1 MQVSRWV
8 FTLNNFTDQDVE
20 HLSHLG
26 ASLAASN
33 LKYLVFGRE
42 VGDSGTPHLQGFVL
56 FSRSV
61 RLTNVRALISARG
74 HFEAARGS
82 NDQAATYCKK
92 DGDFEEYGSYAS
104 EQGKRNDFE
113 AFKQWVLEQPF
124 KPTAAL
130 IALEFPGL
138 FIKYGRIMEW
148 IDLIYP
154 IDIGVVGELRPWQRS
169 LDADLMAD
177 PDDRRIFFVVD
188 TEGGKGK
195 TWFVRYWLS
204 KNQDLTQILSIGK
217 RDDLAYVIDE
227 SKRYFLFDV
236 PRSSSEFLQYTVL
249 EKLKDRVVFSPK
261 YGSRTKFLAHL
272 PHVVVFMNE
281 YPDMT
286 KLSRDRYV
294 VLELDN

>member
-1 MQVSRWV
+1 MQVCRWV
-8 FTLNNFTDQDVE
+8 FTLNNFTEQDVL
-20 HLSHLG
+20 HLSDVG
-26 ASLAASN
+26 GSLAAN
-33 LKYLVFGRE
+33 GLKYLVFGRE
-42 VGDSGTPHLQGFVL
+42 VGDSGTPHLQGFAV
-56 FSRSV
+56 FTRSL

-82 NDQAATYCKK
+82 NEQASTYCKK
-92 DGDFEEYGSYAS
+92 DGDFEEYGSIVS

-113 AFKQWVLEQPF
+113 SFKQWVLDQPD
-124 KPTAAL
+124 KPTASLVAL
-130 IALEFPGL
+130 QFPGL
-138 FIKYGRIMEW
+138 YLKYGRIMEW

-154 IDIGVVGELRPWQRS
+154 VDFGVGGELRPWQRS
-169 LDADLMAD
+169 LETDLMAD
-177 PDDRRIFFVVD
+177 PDDRRIYFVVD
-188 TEGGKGK
+188 TQGGQGK
-195 TWFVRYWLS
+195 TWFVRYWMS
-204 KNQDLTQILSIGK
+204 QNRDLTQILSIGK

-236 PRSSSEFLQYTVL
+236 PRSCSEFLQYSVL

-261 YGSRTKFLAHL
+261 YGSRTKFLNHL

-281 YPDMT
+281 HPDMT